1 METQNNPMATKK
13 IPSLIRTLALPSI
26 VAQIVNILYNIV
38 DRMYVGHMPGDGAI
52 ALTALGVCAPLL
64 LLVSAFAMLIGGGG
78 APLAAMALGRG
89 NPDDAQKN
97 MGIAFATLTL
107 LGLVLTVVGLFFLE
121 PLLWLFGAS
130 PETLPYALDYG
141 STYLFGTIFVMYS
154 IGLNLF
160 ISSQGKAKTAMLTVL
175 IGAVTNIILDPI
187 FIYGFHMGVRG
198 AALATVI
205 SQALSALFV
214 VRFLSSEK
222 SLLRIRKKDIR
233 IDTKRLGM
241 ILALGVSPFI
251 INSTESAIQIAFN
264 NRLLFYGGNMYVGAI
279 TILQSLMQLII
290 IPLGGYTSGVQ
301 PLVSFSYGA
310 KRYDRILETLKI
322 SLIVLTSASMLY
334 YALIFFFPGVFA
346 RIFTTDPTLLRLV
359 KELLP
364 VFMLGT
370 SIFSVQMCAQ
380 MLYIGTGQARVSLF
394 IAILRKVILLIPF
407 MFILPLF
414 FGVNGVIYAEPVADI
429 LSVCV
434 SGTLLFI
441 GIRNLKAGREVFG

>member
-1 METQNNPMATKK
+1 
-13 IPSLIRTLALPSI
+13 
-26 VAQIVNILYNIV
+26 
-38 DRMYVGHMPGDGAI
+38 
-52 ALTALGVCAPLL
+52 
-64 LLVSAFAMLIGGGG
+64 
-78 APLAAMALGRG
+78 
-89 NPDDAQKN
+89 

-364 VFMLGT
+364 LMLGT
-370 SIFSVQMCAQ
+370 SIFLCRCVPRCCISAQ
-380 MLYIGTGQARVSLF
+380 DRRGIFVYWDPAQSHSADPAYVSPAL
-394 IAILRKVILLIPF
+394 
-407 MFILPLF
+407 
-414 FGVNGVIYAEPVADI
+414 
-429 LSVCV
+429 
-434 SGTLLFI
+434 
-441 GIRNLKAGREVFG
+441 VFR